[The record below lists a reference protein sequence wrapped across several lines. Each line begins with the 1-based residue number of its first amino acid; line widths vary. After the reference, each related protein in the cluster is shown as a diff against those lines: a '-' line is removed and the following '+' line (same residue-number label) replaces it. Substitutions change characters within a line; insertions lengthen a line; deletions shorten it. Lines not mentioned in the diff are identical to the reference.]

1 MALMKI
7 NVHDDGDDDNDNDDD
22 DVDVDVKNLGI
33 GAGYTAPQGIAII
46 GLWGWSQRWQWTS
59 G

>member
-1 MALMKI
+1 MTIIMALMKI

-33 GAGYTAPQGIAII
+33 CAGYTAPQGIAII
-46 GLWGWSQRWQWTS
+46 GL
-59 G
+59 